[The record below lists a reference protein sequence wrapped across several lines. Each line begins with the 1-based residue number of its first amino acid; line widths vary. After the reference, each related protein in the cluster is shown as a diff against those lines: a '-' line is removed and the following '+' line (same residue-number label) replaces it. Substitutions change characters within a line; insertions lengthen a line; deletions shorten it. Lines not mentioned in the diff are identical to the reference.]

1 MVLRSGQ
8 IRPQT
13 RAECE
18 DAMSLLSRLASSVC
32 LCARERSCVCLTAR
46 WVVDVDADARDS
58 VQCLSI
64 VSSAMGRNLF
74 LVVALSFRSCYCD
87 FLTARAAN
95 ARHKVKAFSIL
106 RHPQDPLSFLV
117 TKTSPFFRSP
127 SQVVRIACF
136 EYSFGLPL
144 CVAYVRRPSFFQLAS
159 GPHML
164 YQRLSTCGVCSD
176 THRPSF
182 HP

>member
-1 MVLRSGQ
+1 LRSGQ

-46 WVVDVDADARDS
+46 WVVDVDAGVRDS

-106 RHPQDPLSFLV
+106 RHPQDPLLSFPV
-117 TKTSPFFRSP
+117 VKTSPFFRSP

-136 EYSFGLPL
+136 EYSFRLSVCL
-144 CVAYVRRPSFFQLAS
+144 VYVRRPSFFQLAS

-164 YQRLSTCGVCSD
+164 CQRLSTHGVCSD

-182 HP
+182 NP

>member
-1 MVLRSGQ
+1 
-8 IRPQT
+8 
-13 RAECE
+13 
-18 DAMSLLSRLASSVC
+18 VC
-32 LCARERSCVCLTAR
+32 LSAR
-46 WVVDVDADARDS
+46 WVVDVDADVRDS
-58 VQCLSI
+58 VQSLSI
-64 VSSAMGRNLF
+64 VSSAMGRTLF

-95 ARHKVKAFSIL
+95 SRHKVKAFSIL
-106 RHPQDPLSFLV
+106 RHPQDPLLSFPV
-117 TKTSPFFRSP
+117 AKTSPFFRSP

-136 EYSFGLPL
+136 EYSFRLSL
-144 CVAYVRRPSFFQLAS
+144 CVIHMQRSSFFQLAS

-182 HP
+182 SP